1 MTVAALQNYAR
12 RVRELL
18 RANSDTPE
26 TGLAPAFQQL
36 LTELLPHLPNPP
48 QLTVVPEYN
57 NPGVGRPDI
66 ALIRP
71 GQPAR
76 AFVELKAPAIDAD
89 PRQWRTEHNRRQYG
103 RLQELANWS
112 TCNFKQF
119 RLYTRND
126 LVGSAQVVPDDSLLA
141 DTGDA
146 TADALVAAHDSTRFL
161 ELLELLCRA
170 DAPMARNAEEL
181 AHLLAHSARIV
192 RSSVQERLGDL
203 DPNDT
208 QHPLAMVRNTFR
220 EVLYAHPEVGG
231 YESNDFEKLFSS
243 AFAQTLAFGLLLVRE
258 NLAGQPDLLQ
268 AQQQVDTDAWRH
280 MPEEHPLMRAALR
293 ILSQEEVSQEI
304 GIGFDVMRDTVNCF
318 DPGILA
324 IEEDGRDPIL
334 YFYEDFLEVFDP
346 AARERYG
353 VFYTPLEVV
362 RYMVGALDR
371 ALRDNL
377 NTQGVCDPN
386 VTILDPATGTG
397 TFLLGVAER
406 VRDQVTDQA
415 GRIEAAMALANLAG
429 RAFGLELLVGPYA
442 VAHYRLHHA
451 FRALPP
457 GDNGE
462 EPEPIDL
469 PRLGVYLADTLS
481 NPRAEQVLGELGMHG
496 IPIAEERAEA
506 QRIKA
511 EQPILAI
518 LGNPPYRRLD
528 RGENETLVGRWMDDL
543 WDDLKAP
550 VRDAGW
556 GNQLNTFPELSIAF
570 WRWALWK
577 LFEADNAPRRGVV
590 AYITNRKFLT
600 GKPYAGLR
608 KMMRERFDRI
618 EIIDLRG
625 DVRAGVR
632 GDVARDQGVF
642 NIMVGTCIT
651 VAIADGT
658 KAGGDLAAVSYH
670 DSWTGERFT
679 RRAKLDWLQAR
690 SEAGDAGDWV
700 PVERGLL
707 DDFRPEPFQNGEWVS
722 ISEAFQDSSLGIQS
736 KRDRFVYSTDEQ
748 VLDRRIDA
756 MVNPDNPPPADTFNP
771 TPARPWVGAV
781 AAMKLWRASHD
792 ERPREV
798 SRNPVKL
805 ASYRP
810 LDVRPLIAHDSVLDR
825 QRPSLQSMWGK
836 SNNCLYTMPGGAGIG
851 PSVWCHGL
859 IPDYHAFR
867 GSYGGYAFPLYDRR
881 RGDDTANLSL
891 ELLASLSEAYGV
903 AIAPETLFDGVL
915 SLLSASSYTLLFAED
930 LENTFPHIPFP
941 ATVDVFNRA
950 AAIGAEIRALE
961 TFARAPSSDYMPNG
975 FCTWESRPTSPLV
988 SQDNFAEGR
997 VTLCDNGSGVMTG
1010 IPDAVWS
1017 FSVSGYRVLP
1027 RWLEAREGV
1036 ALDYAMTGQIRDIA
1050 GRIQELVHWFDQA
1063 ALVLEET
1070 LAHTLTREAL
1080 GLGED

>member
-1 MTVAALQNYAR
+1 MAVQALQNYAR

-18 RANSDTPE
+18 RANPATPE

-36 LTELLPHLPNPP
+36 LADLLPLLPNPP

-66 ALIRP
+66 ALVRQ

-76 AFVELKAPAIDAD
+76 AFVELKAPAVDAD
-89 PRQWRTEHNRRQYG
+89 PRQWTGEHNRRQYG

-119 RLYTRND
+119 RVYTRND
-126 LVGSAQVVPDDSLLA
+126 LVGSAQVVPDDCLLPECA
-141 DTGDA
+141 DA
-146 TADALVAAHDSTRFL
+146 AADALIAGHDASRLL
-161 ELLELLCRA
+161 ELVALLCRA
-170 DAPMARNAEEL
+170 DPPMARDAEEL

-192 RSSVQERLGDL
+192 RSSVQERLGQL
-203 DPNDT
+203 DPNDAH
-208 QHPLAMVRNTFR
+208 HPLAMVRNTFR
-220 EVLYAHPEVGG
+220 EVLYAHPEAGG
-231 YESNDFEKLFSS
+231 YEARDFDALFSS

-258 NLAGQPDLLQ
+258 HLAGQAGLTQ

-293 ILSQEEVSQEI
+293 ILSQEEVSQEF

-318 DPGILA
+318 DPAILA
-324 IEEDGRDPIL
+324 IEADGRDPIL

-346 AARERYG
+346 TAREKYG

-371 ALRDNL
+371 ALQDNL
-377 NTQGVCDPN
+377 GTQGLCDPN

-406 VRDQVTDQA
+406 VRDTVTEQA

-451 FRALPP
+451 LRALPP
-457 GDNGE
+457 GDDGE

-481 NPRAEQVLGELGMHG
+481 NPRAEQVMGELGMHG

-518 LGNPPYRRLD
+518 LGNPPYRRLE
-528 RGENETLVGRWMDDL
+528 RGENETLLGRWMDDR

-550 VRDAGW
+550 VREAGW

-651 VAIADGT
+651 VAIADGS
-658 KAGGDLAAVSYH
+658 KDEGELALVSYH
-670 DSWTGERFT
+670 DSWAGERFT

-690 SEAGDAGDWV
+690 SVAGNADHWL
-700 PVERGLL
+700 PVNRGLL

-722 ISEAFQDSSLGIQS
+722 IRDLFAFS
-736 KRDRFVYSTDEQ
+736 KSGMKSGNDPLYIAIDRGGLVEQLNAHVPDMNPELIRD
-748 VLDRRIDA
+748 
-756 MVNPDNPPPADTFNP
+756 
-771 TPARPWVGAV
+771 
-781 AAMKLWRASHD
+781 
-792 ERPREV
+792 
-798 SRNPVKL
+798 L
-805 ASYRP
+805 AYRP
-810 LDVRPLIAHDSVLDR
+810 LDTRVLYNDLTLLNRPGPAM
-825 QRPSLQSMWGK
+825 QRAWGANNRGLYSLK
-836 SNNCLYTMPGGAGIG
+836 SNTGEG
-851 PSVWCHGL
+851 PSVWCHAFL
-859 IPDYHAFR
+859 PDYHSIK
-867 GSYGGYAFPLYDRR
+867 GSNGGYAYPLYDRR
-881 RGDDTANLSL
+881 AGDNAHNFDA
-891 ELLASLSEAYGV
+891 ELVASLSEAYGV
-903 AIAPETLFDGVL
+903 VIAPETLFDAVL
-915 SLLSASSYTLLFAED
+915 ALLSATSYTVLFAED
-930 LENTFPHIPFP
+930 LEDTFPHIPFP

-950 AAIGAEIRALE
+950 AEVGAEIRSLE
-961 TFARAPSSDYMPNG
+961 TFSRAPSADYMPRG
-975 FCTWESRPTSPLV
+975 FCTWASRPGGPLA
-988 SQDNFAEGR
+988 SQDDFAEGR
-997 VTLCDNGSGVMTG
+997 VTLCADGTGVMEG
-1010 IPDAVWS
+1010 IPEAVWS

-1027 RWLEAREGV
+1027 RWLEAREGL
-1036 ALDYAMTGQIRDIA
+1036 ALDYGMTGQIRDIA
-1050 GRIQELVHWFDQA
+1050 GRIHELLHWFDQA
-1063 ALVLEET
+1063 DLVLEAT

-1080 GLGED
+1080 GLDED

>member
-1 MTVAALQNYAR
+1 MTVAALRNYAR

-18 RANSDTPE
+18 RANPDTPE

-36 LTELLPHLPNPP
+36 LTELLPQLPNPP

-141 DTGDA
+141 DNTDA

-161 ELLELLCRA
+161 ELLGLLCRD
-170 DAPMARNAEEL
+170 DAPMARDAEEL

-192 RSSVQERLGDL
+192 RSSVQERLGELNPD
-203 DPNDT
+203 DAH
-208 QHPLAMVRNTFR
+208 HPLAMVRNTFR
-220 EVLYAHPEVGG
+220 EVLYAHPEAGG
-231 YESNDFEKLFSS
+231 YEARDFDALFSS

-258 NLAGQPDLLQ
+258 NLAGQPGLTQ

-293 ILSQEEVSQEI
+293 ILSQEEVSQEF

-318 DPGILA
+318 DPAILA

-406 VRDQVTDQA
+406 VRDQVTAQA

-429 RAFGLELLVGPYA
+429 RAYGLELLVGPYA

-457 GDNGE
+457 GDDGE

-481 NPRAEQVLGELGMHG
+481 NPRAEQVMGELGMHG

-518 LGNPPYRRLD
+518 LGNPPYRRLE

-608 KMMRERFDRI
+608 MMMRERFDRI

-658 KAGGDLAAVSYH
+658 KAEGDLAAVSYH
-670 DSWTGERFT
+670 DSWAGERFT
-679 RRAKLDWLQAR
+679 RRAKLEWLQERSVAGDVGDWL
-690 SEAGDAGDWV
+690 

-722 ISEAFQDSSLGIQS
+722 I
-736 KRDRFVYSTDEQ
+736 
-748 VLDRRIDA
+748 
-756 MVNPDNPPPADTFNP
+756 ADTFQFRSSGCQ
-771 TPARPWVGAV
+771 TKRDSFVVGLSPDALSTRIRDFL
-781 AAMKLWRASHD
+781 AATDADAAAAFHDTRDRQWREAH
-792 ERPREV
+792 V
-798 SRNPVKL
+798 SEFQAEAIR
-805 ASYRP
+805 AGAYRP
-810 LDVRPLIAHDSVLDR
+810 LDNRCFYNHRAFGDFLRPD
-825 QRPSLQSMWGK
+825 LQQAWGEA
-836 SNNCLYTMPGGAGIG
+836 NQGLYTLPKGVGMG

-859 IPDYHAFR
+859 FPDYHAFR

-881 RGDDTANLSL
+881 HGDNAHNLDP
-891 ELLASLSEAYGV
+891 ELVASLSEAYGA
-903 AIAPETLFDGVL
+903 AIAPETLFDAVL
-915 SLLSASSYTLLFAED
+915 ALLSASSYTVLFAED
-930 LENTFPHIPFP
+930 LEDTFPHIPFP
-941 ATVDVFNRA
+941 ATADVFNRA
-950 AAIGAEIRALE
+950 AVIGAEIRALE
-961 TFARAPSSDYMPNG
+961 AFARAPSADYLPRG
-975 FCTWESRPTSPLV
+975 FCTWESRPTGTLA
-988 SQDNFAEGR
+988 SQDDFAEGR
-997 VTLCDNGSGVMTG
+997 VTLCANGSGVMAG

-1017 FSVSGYRVLP
+1017 FTVSGYRVLP
-1027 RWLEAREGV
+1027 RWLEAREGL

-1050 GRIQELVHWFDQA
+1050 GRVHELLHWFDQA
-1063 ALVLEET
+1063 DLVLEET

-1080 GLGED
+1080 GLDED